1 MLLLSALVIADTGRC
16 SSAMLPWRLA
26 NDSGTKLK
34 LAVLQSNAFECY
46 PSSTGANVTTFGS
59 RKCRPGL
66 NICPSHQ
73 RRSLTH
79 TSMQEATYIDSW
91 FSQHCLPCNHFLQLA
106 TGLHASRDK
115 IFHRI
120 HQSFLKVIVLRLSW
134 LVRGYKP
141 TTFYNNIHNNY
152 GRSDHFHLCQRA
164 PHHTQAPGNGADVAE
179 SKWLA
184 RSVAFSGFS
193 DVLCASLCELEKQS
207 LAMKYQE
214 ISI

>member
-1 MLLLSALVIADTGRC
+1 MPQVGNRKATGCMCLDVVMMLLLSALVIADTGRC

-120 HQSFLKVIVLRLSW
+120 HQSFLKIIVLRLS
-134 LVRGYKP
+134 
-141 TTFYNNIHNNY
+141 
-152 GRSDHFHLCQRA
+152 
-164 PHHTQAPGNGADVAE
+164 
-179 SKWLA
+179 
-184 RSVAFSGFS
+184 
-193 DVLCASLCELEKQS
+193 
-207 LAMKYQE
+207 
-214 ISI
+214 